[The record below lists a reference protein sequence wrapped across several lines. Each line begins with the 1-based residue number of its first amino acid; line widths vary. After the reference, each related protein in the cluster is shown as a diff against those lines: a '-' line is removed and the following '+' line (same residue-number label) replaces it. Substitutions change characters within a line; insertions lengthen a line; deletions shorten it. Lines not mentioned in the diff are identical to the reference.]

1 VNPACIVTVV
11 EAPLEVRTER
21 RDDRLLIALA
31 GELDLVNAPRWEE
44 QLGELEA
51 DSPGTLILDLRGI
64 TFIDSTGLRAV
75 ISADQ
80 RARSAGRRLVVVGG
94 AEAVDRLFAVTQL
107 DQRLEIV
114 DDPDAVGGRGATGD

>member
-1 VNPACIVTVV
+1 V
-11 EAPLEVRTER
+11 EASLEVRTER
-21 RDDRLLIALA
+21 RDDRLLITLA
-31 GELDLVNAPRWEE
+31 GELDLVNVPGWEE
-44 QLGELEA
+44 QLGEFEA

-80 RARSAGRRLVVVGG
+80 RARSDGRRLVVVRG

-107 DQRLEIV
+107 EQRLELV
-114 DDPDAVGGRGATGD
+114 DDPDAVGSRGATGD